1 MSFNTYMYTNNYK
14 ETNMARTSKK
24 ATTVTQAQE
33 QNEQDMEVKTLSE
46 TEVLVVANDGDT
58 ESVVEEKETTDNNPA
73 TNKVAKFL
81 KFHKEQLREFLLDD
95 DFVSVQMFKK
105 FDFSFKTSN
114 SIDLVAEKNKI
125 VKAIGRVLSLSK
137 AEDVICSVHDNTE
150 LNYDTPNTVYT
161 LFVPYSEKLNII
173 TQNIYRMVDSMNSDS
188 NRVVQYRVKT
198 KGTAKLRINENH
210 NSEKGEFFKGFV
222 ATSYEHPVKNEEG
235 VIVKPS
241 TNYLKA
247 GSYIDSNV
255 GLTPK
260 EIGLFNKFNL
270 TLNKIKFFDSSKNA
284 GDADGF
290 DRYLNFKKKFRVIT
304 YRIYIDENGQKYA
317 LTKVIDVNLKLDNII
332 QTSDTKV
339 VVGFYLN
346 KETIDGPINGFKDIF
361 IDENGEN
368 RMTKYS
374 AIDPNSYEFKTF
386 ETEIATIDE
395 NILST
400 VAVVENK
407 ESDVTEDAADE
418 SEETAVVTESAE

>member
-1 MSFNTYMYTNNYK
+1 
-14 ETNMARTSKK
+14 MARTTKK
-24 ATTVTQAQE
+24 ATTTQE
-33 QNEQDMEVKTLSE
+33 QEMEVQTLPV
-46 TEVLVVANDGDT
+46 TEEAVANNGDT
-58 ESVVEEKETTDNNPA
+58 ESVEEKETTENNPA
-73 TNKVAKFL
+73 TKVAKFL
-81 KFHKEQLREFLLDD
+81 KFHKDHLREFLLDD
-95 DFVSVQMFKK
+95 EFISVQMYKK

-114 SIDLVAEKNKI
+114 SIDLMAEKNKI
-125 VKAIGRVLSLSK
+125 VKTISRVLTLSK

-173 TQNIYRMVDSMNSDS
+173 TQNIYRMVDSMNSDA
-188 NRVVQYRVKT
+188 NKVVQYRVKT

-222 ATSYEHPVKNEEG
+222 ATSYEYPVKNEEG
-235 VIVKPS
+235 MIIKPS

-247 GSYIDSNV
+247 GSYIDSGV

-270 TLNKIKFFDSSKNA
+270 TLNKIKFFDSNNTNA
-284 GDADGF
+284 DSSDGF

-304 YRIYIDENGQKYA
+304 YRIYVDENGQKYA

-332 QTSDTKV
+332 QTSDSKV

-386 ETEIATIDE
+386 ETEIAVIDE
-395 NILST
+395 NILSNI
-400 VAVVENK
+400 AVVDNK
-407 ESDVTEDAADE
+407 ESGAADTVAE
-418 SEETAVVTESAE
+418 SEETAIVTEEPVEEE